1 MEFSKEDIDA
11 VLNLLAWAG
20 AVSGVLWLVTSLV
33 GAAHR
38 RTYNLTHADSG
49 RAHGP
54 TPDFLSPDAAK
65 RRAALARGQA
75 FDDALSVRDAVAAPA
90 GAVEQASWWARA
102 AALSTAVLTLLTAIV
117 GTITKVDVIDAGIQR
132 VGSVERFLD
141 IVNRHKAGA
150 AVAFAIIGTHLVVF
164 VKSQK
169 KTAAGK

>member
-1 MEFSKEDIDA
+1 MEFSKDDIDA
-11 VLNLLAWAG
+11 VLNTLAWAG
-20 AVSGVLWLVTSLV
+20 AAFGALWLVTSLI

-49 RAHGP
+49 RASGP
-54 TPDFLSPDAAK
+54 TPDFLSPDAAR

-75 FDDALSVRDAVAAPA
+75 YDQALSARDAVQAPA
-90 GAVEQASWWARA
+90 GAVEQASWWARM

-117 GTITKVDVIDAGIQR
+117 GTLTRVDAIDAGIQR
-132 VGSVERFLD
+132 MGSVESFLD

-169 KTAAGK
+169 KPAAGK